1 VSSDIVM
8 PDRYA
13 YLKMGER
20 VENAMPW
27 DKIDPAEYAIGTK
40 PLILTKQYQTVKA
53 E

>member
-13 YLKMGER
+13 TKKMGER
-20 VENAMPW
+20 DVECDAMGC
-27 DKIDPAEYAIGTK
+27 KIGSRLFGTK